1 MHCDSR
7 LPGLDKTRE
16 RLMKAAVTPRSRHS
30 TTLPKMLD
38 VVRHEAIEENDL
50 PKAPR
55 TV

>member
-7 LPGLDKTRE
+7 LPGLDKIRE
-16 RLMKAAVTPRSRHS
+16 RLMKAVVKLRSHRS
-30 TTLPKMLD
+30 TALPKMLD
-38 VVRHEAIEENDL
+38 FVGHEAIEGNDL

>member
-16 RLMKAAVTPRSRHS
+16 RLMKAVATLRSRHS
-30 TTLPKMLD
+30 TALPKMLD
-38 VVRHEAIEENDL
+38 FISHEAVEENDL

>member
-7 LPGLDKTRE
+7 LSGLDKTRE
-16 RLMKAAVTPRSRHS
+16 RLMKAVVTPHSRHS
-30 TTLPKMLD
+30 TALPKMLD
-38 VVRHEAIEENDL
+38 QASYEYFDGNDL